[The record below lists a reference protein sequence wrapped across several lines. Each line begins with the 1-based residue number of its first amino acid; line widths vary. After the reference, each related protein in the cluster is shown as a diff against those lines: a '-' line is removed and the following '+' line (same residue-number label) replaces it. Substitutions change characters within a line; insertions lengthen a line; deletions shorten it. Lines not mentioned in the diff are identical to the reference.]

1 MTSVRR
7 VVGSLCVVAASLTAM
22 GAPSSA
28 DEGGASFW
36 IPGQYGSFIAVPD
49 EPGWTLPILF
59 YANKGNAGVEKRFTR
74 GGVITTGL
82 DGSGTLTLVSP
93 TYTFRGT
100 PLGGRASLGLGW
112 GFGKMDVTS
121 DATLTGPTG
130 GVLERNVSDTYSG
143 MSDLYPE
150 GALRWNDGT
159 SNYMLYV
166 MGGVPIGAYSAD
178 RLASVGLGHGAID
191 GGGAFTY
198 YDQPNGREVSAAL
211 GFTYNFE
218 NPNTHY
224 QNGVDA
230 HLDWAVSHFI
240 NEDTH
245 AGVVGY
251 FYDQLSGDHGDGAAL
266 GDFQTE
272 ATAVGG
278 ELGHFFDAG
287 ESKWY
292 GQVKAYW
299 DIYTKNRV
307 KGWNLWLSAS
317 VPLGKKS

>member
-7 VVGSLCVVAASLTAM
+7 VVGSLFVVGAAMAAM
-22 GAPSSA
+22 VPPAAA

-49 EPGWTLPILF
+49 EPGWTLPIVF

-82 DGSGTLTLVSP
+82 DGSGTLTLISP

-198 YDQPNGREVSAAL
+198 YDQPNGREVSRTRTRTTRTGWTRISTGRCRTSSTRTRTPAWSA
-211 GFTYNFE
+211 TS
-218 NPNTHY
+218 TISCR
-224 QNGVDA
+224 A
-230 HLDWAVSHFI
+230 
-240 NEDTH
+240 T
-245 AGVVGY
+245 
-251 FYDQLSGDHGDGAAL
+251 
-266 GDFQTE
+266 T
-272 ATAVGG
+272 ATARCWGTSRPRRPPSVVSWGT
-278 ELGHFFDAG
+278 
-287 ESKWY
+287 SS
-292 GQVKAYW
+292 
-299 DIYTKNRV
+299 TRV
-307 KGWNLWLSAS
+307 RAS
-317 VPLGKKS
+317 GTAR